1 MKKIDLK
8 RIIKEE
14 IQNIMN
20 ESSSKTLRDL
30 SLDDAIEN
38 TINLPTSTGS
48 LSTIRTII
56 LGKPNTFAQKDL
68 DYAREILV
76 NEFGPDI
83 LEAPIIIDANQPWF
97 KRFVI
102 KYKPLELSREK
113 YSNAKGSW
121 LDDERKAGRNIE

>member
-30 SLDDAIEN
+30 SLDDAIED
-38 TINLPTSTGS
+38 TIYLPASDEG
-48 LSTIRTII
+48 LSTIRTIV
-56 LGKPNTFAQKDL
+56 LGKPNNSAQRDL
-68 DYAREILV
+68 DYAREVLV
-76 NEFGPDI
+76 NKFGPDI

-102 KYKPLELSREK
+102 KYKPLELAREK
-113 YSNAKGSW
+113 YSNVKGSW
-121 LDDERKAGRNIE
+121 LDDNM